1 MKAKIWLFAA
11 ALAVA
16 ALTGCAGA
24 PEPYCTVDDTAET
37 EAGQKCSALLNAFI
51 ANDDKAFEAQLP
63 VELQKTFTA
72 AEFKASRLALADSLG
87 TPKSAVY
94 LDRLKNPVF
103 VILVY
108 KVDFEKIT
116 AENQKIEQQALFRA
130 VYAKVDGRLQL
141 ISFGFI

>member
-1 MKAKIWLFAA
+1 VKAKYLWFAA
-11 ALAVA
+11 VGA
-16 ALTGCAGA
+16 ALLLAGCASA
-24 PEPYCTVDDTAET
+24 PEPYCEVGQDAGA

-51 ANDDKAFEAQLP
+51 ANDAKAFTGQLP
-63 VELQKTFTA
+63 PEMQKTFTA
-72 AEFKASRLALADSLG
+72 NEFKASRDALADSLG
-87 TPKSAVY
+87 TPKSASF
-94 LDRLKNPVF
+94 LDLLKNPVF
-103 VILVY
+103 VIVVF

>member
-11 ALAVA
+11 AVA
-16 ALTGCAGA
+16 ALGLAGCATA
-24 PEPYCTVDDTAET
+24 PEPYCEVSD
-37 EAGQKCSALLNAFI
+37 EAQSEAVQKCSRLLNAFI
-51 ANDDKAFEAQLP
+51 ANDEKAFEAQLP
-63 VELQKTFTA
+63 AEMQKTFTA
-72 AEFKASRLALADSLG
+72 AEFKASRLSLAESLG
-87 TPKSAVY
+87 TPLAAVF

-108 KVDFEKIT
+108 KVDFQKVT

-130 VYAKVDGRLQL
+130 VYAKVDGSLQL